1 MPKKILVVDDEKDI
15 VELIAYN
22 LEGDDCTVIKAYDGN
37 QALAEL
43 KKGMPDLMILDLMM
57 PGMSGLDVC
66 RIVRNEYGFK
76 GIPIIMLTAKN
87 DLPDRILGLEMGAD
101 DYVTKPFN
109 VRELIAR
116 IGAVMRRAEAVPS
129 QDETPDVFAWNG
141 LTIDYRSYEVSVD
154 GISVSLGPMESK
166 LLHFFS
172 RHPGRVYSRNQIL
185 DHVWK
190 DEVFVEPRTVDAHIS
205 RLRTAIEKDK
215 DNPRYIFTVRS
226 VGYKFADIK

>member
-22 LEGDDCTVIKAYDGN
+22 LEGDDYTVIKAYDGN
-37 QALAEL
+37 QALAVL

-66 RIVRNEYGFK
+66 RVVRNEYGFK
-76 GIPIIMLTAKN
+76 GVPIIMLTAKN

-101 DYVTKPFN
+101 DYITKPFN

-116 IGAVMRRAEAVPS
+116 IGAVMRRAETVPA

-154 GISVSLGPMESK
+154 GIPVNLGPMESK